1 MNNKK
6 MILFILLLYSL
17 CSVVSSYAKS
27 SFGSTICDNKSLYD
41 CYKVKKRDTWAKL
54 FADEDTR
61 LLVKR
66 INRMNTPLHA
76 GMTIAIPENIKN
88 INMLDY
94 APFDTQIS
102 PPGKKVI
109 MINFAKLAF
118 GAYDSDGYLLYWGPI
133 SGGKG
138 YCPDIGRRCNS
149 PRGTFHIYTKQDGEC
164 VSTKFPVGRGGA
176 PMPYCMFFH
185 GGFALHGSPEV
196 PGYNA
201 SHGCIRMFTIDAK
214 WLNQEFTDGESHV
227 TVIIK

>member
-6 MILFILLLYSL
+6 IMLFILILYSI
-17 CSVVSSYAKS
+17 CSADSYAKS
-27 SFGSTICDNKSLYD
+27 SFGATICDHSSLYQ
-41 CYKVKKRDTWAKL
+41 CYKVKKHDTWAKL
-54 FADEDTR
+54 FKDEEAR
-61 LLVKR
+61 ELVKR

-76 GMTIAIPENIKN
+76 GMIIAIPENSQDL
-88 INMLDY
+88 NMLDF
-94 APFDTQIS
+94 APFDTQIN

-109 MINFAKLAF
+109 IVNFAKLAF
-118 GAYDSDGYLLYWGPI
+118 GAYDPDGYLVYWGPI

-149 PRGTFHIYTKQDGEC
+149 PRGTFYIYEKEDDGC

-201 SHGCIRMFTIDAK
+201 SHGCIRMFTSDAK
-214 WLNQEFTDGESHV
+214 WLNQEFTDSETHV
-227 TVIIK
+227 EVIIK

>member
-6 MILFILLLYSL
+6 IIFFILILYSI
-17 CSVVSSYAKS
+17 CSSISHAKS
-27 SFGSTICDNKSLYD
+27 SFGLSICDNSSVYD

-54 FADEDTR
+54 FPDEETR
-61 LLVKR
+61 ELAKR
-66 INRMNTPLHA
+66 INRMNTPLRA
-76 GMTIAIPENIKN
+76 GMTIAIPENINN
-88 INMLDY
+88 INSLDY
-94 APFDTQIS
+94 APFNTQID

-109 MINFAKLAF
+109 VVNFTKLAF
-118 GAYDSDGYLLYWGPI
+118 GAYDEDGNLLHWGPI

-149 PRGTFHIYTKQDGEC
+149 PRGTFYIYTKQGGGC

-201 SHGCIRMFTIDAK
+201 SHGCIRMFTSDAK
-214 WLNQEFTDGESHV
+214 WLNQEFTDGERRV
-227 TVIIK
+227 AVIVK